1 MDGKFEDI
9 EMQTLFGNMDQI
21 AIERLRTFESNAL
34 AKRDDGYYVAYS
46 GGKDSDVI
54 LDLVR
59 RSGVKYTAHYH
70 VTTCDPPELIKHI
83 KTQNDVVF
91 DKPEITM
98 WALIKKKH
106 GPPLRSRRF
115 CCEHLKERGGIDA
128 IVVTGIRWEESTQRK
143 KRRMIETCYK
153 HKEKRFLNVIIDWS
167 TTDVWSYLRGRNISY
182 CSLYDEGFKRLG
194 CVLCPMSRDTE
205 RDIQR
210 WPRIAKLW
218 ERAIKATFNPE
229 ISSFETAEELWL
241 WWLDRDSHKKKED
254 GQMMFFT
261 D

>member
-1 MDGKFEDI
+1 MDGKVKNI
-9 EMQTLFGNMDQI
+9 EMKTLFGNLDHI
-21 AIERLRTFESNAL
+21 AIERLYLFESSAL

-70 VTTCDPPELIKHI
+70 VTTCDPPELIRHI
-83 KTQNDVVF
+83 KNQSVVIF

-98 WALIKKKH
+98 WQLIKKK
-106 GPPLRSRRF
+106 GMPPRRNARF
-115 CCEHLKERGGIDA
+115 CCEKLKERGGIDA
-128 IVVTGIRWEESTQRK
+128 MVVTGVRWEESSRRK
-143 KRRMIETCYK
+143 SRRMIETCFR
-153 HKEKRFLNVIIDWS
+153 HKEKQFLNVIIDWT
-167 TTDVWSYLRGRNISY
+167 TTDVWNYLRQRKISY

-194 CVLCPMSRDTE
+194 CVLCPMNRDVE
-205 RDIQR
+205 RQIQR
-210 WPRIAKLW
+210 WPRIARLW
-218 ERAIKATFNPE
+218 ERAIKATFKPE
-229 ISSFETAEELWL
+229 KSGFESAEELWL
-241 WWLDRDSHKKKED
+241 WWLDRDSSRRKGD